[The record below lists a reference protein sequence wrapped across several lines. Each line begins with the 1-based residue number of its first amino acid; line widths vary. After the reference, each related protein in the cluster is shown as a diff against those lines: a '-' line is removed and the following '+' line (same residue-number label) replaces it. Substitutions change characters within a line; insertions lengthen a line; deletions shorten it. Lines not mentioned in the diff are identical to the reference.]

1 MVGYLSTQV
10 REAQDRVRTALKNSG
25 IYLQPKKITVN
36 LSPADL
42 HKSGTGFD
50 LPIAVAIAA
59 SYGMVPKES
68 LENTIIVG
76 ELSLNGRLNAVSGIL
91 PIAAD
96 AGKFHCSRMIVPCQN
111 QREAKAIQGLEVIG
125 AGTLKDVLEVSN
137 KLNIKFDKFTKEE
150 LLTGMNIE
158 LEHGTIN
165 PETNVT
171 NDNLILTTKIALAH
185 LNEFPNY
192 YNSRYGLTMFEKFLK
207 EKMNEK

>member
-1 MVGYLSTQV
+1 M
-10 REAQDRVRTALKNSG
+10 
-25 IYLQPKKITVN
+25 
-36 LSPADL
+36 
-42 HKSGTGFD
+42 F
-50 LPIAVAIAA
+50 
-59 SYGMVPKES
+59 
-68 LENTIIVG
+68 
-76 ELSLNGRLNAVSGIL
+76 
-91 PIAAD
+91 
-96 AGKFHCSRMIVPCQN
+96 
-111 QREAKAIQGLEVIG
+111 
-125 AGTLKDVLEVSN
+125 TLKDVLEVSN

-207 EKMNEK
+207 EKMNEKYGVLSGIVEPLGAVVTILLTSLITPILPYILAFAAGAMIYVVVEELIPEAQAGEHSNIGTVGVALGFALMMLLDVALG

>member
-1 MVGYLSTQV
+1 MLLS
-10 REAQDRVRTALKNSG
+10 AIHN
-25 IYLQPKKITVN
+25 VN
-36 LSPADL
+36 GEEKLFTSKEYDL
-42 HKSGTGFD
+42 LVFLAEH
-50 LPIAVAIAA
+50 PNHV
-59 SYGMVPKES
+59 
-68 LENTIIVG
+68 
-76 ELSLNGRLNAVSGIL
+76 
-91 PIAAD
+91 
-96 AGKFHCSRMIVPCQN
+96 
-111 QREAKAIQGLEVIG
+111 
-125 AGTLKDVLEVSN
+125 
-137 KLNIKFDKFTKEE
+137 FTKEE

>member
-1 MVGYLSTQV
+1 M
-10 REAQDRVRTALKNSG
+10 
-25 IYLQPKKITVN
+25 
-36 LSPADL
+36 
-42 HKSGTGFD
+42 F
-50 LPIAVAIAA
+50 
-59 SYGMVPKES
+59 
-68 LENTIIVG
+68 
-76 ELSLNGRLNAVSGIL
+76 
-91 PIAAD
+91 
-96 AGKFHCSRMIVPCQN
+96 
-111 QREAKAIQGLEVIG
+111 
-125 AGTLKDVLEVSN
+125 TLKDVLEVSN

-207 EKMNEK
+207 NNIIHFLYLLTNQQV

>member
-1 MVGYLSTQV
+1 M
-10 REAQDRVRTALKNSG
+10 
-25 IYLQPKKITVN
+25 
-36 LSPADL
+36 
-42 HKSGTGFD
+42 F
-50 LPIAVAIAA
+50 
-59 SYGMVPKES
+59 
-68 LENTIIVG
+68 
-76 ELSLNGRLNAVSGIL
+76 
-91 PIAAD
+91 
-96 AGKFHCSRMIVPCQN
+96 
-111 QREAKAIQGLEVIG
+111 
-125 AGTLKDVLEVSN
+125 TLKDVLEVSN

-207 EKMNEK
+207 EKMKNNIIHFLYLLTNQQV

>member
-1 MVGYLSTQV
+1 MG
-10 REAQDRVRTALKNSG
+10 G
-25 IYLQPKKITVN
+25 IMKKIFISKKN
-36 LSPADL
+36 ML
-42 HKSGTGFD
+42 HILDRSCD
-50 LPIAVAIAA
+50 EIE
-59 SYGMVPKES
+59 KEIDS
-68 LENTIIVG
+68 
-76 ELSLNGRLNAVSGIL
+76 VSGNL
-91 PIAAD
+91 Y
-96 AGKFHCSRMIVPCQN
+96 AGK
-111 QREAKAIQGLEVIG
+111 
-125 AGTLKDVLEVSN
+125 T
-137 KLNIKFDKFTKEE
+137 FTKEE

>member
-1 MVGYLSTQV
+1 M
-10 REAQDRVRTALKNSG
+10 
-25 IYLQPKKITVN
+25 
-36 LSPADL
+36 
-42 HKSGTGFD
+42 F
-50 LPIAVAIAA
+50 
-59 SYGMVPKES
+59 
-68 LENTIIVG
+68 
-76 ELSLNGRLNAVSGIL
+76 
-91 PIAAD
+91 
-96 AGKFHCSRMIVPCQN
+96 
-111 QREAKAIQGLEVIG
+111 
-125 AGTLKDVLEVSN
+125 TLKDVLEVSN

-185 LNEFPNY
+185 VNEFPNY

>member
-1 MVGYLSTQV
+1 MSLKVLAKERTEKELV
-10 REAQDRVRTALKNSG
+10 IDR
-25 IYLQPKKITVN
+25 
-36 LSPADL
+36 
-42 HKSGTGFD
+42 F
-50 LPIAVAIAA
+50 
-59 SYGMVPKES
+59 
-68 LENTIIVG
+68 
-76 ELSLNGRLNAVSGIL
+76 
-91 PIAAD
+91 
-96 AGKFHCSRMIVPCQN
+96 
-111 QREAKAIQGLEVIG
+111 
-125 AGTLKDVLEVSN
+125 TLKDVLEVSN